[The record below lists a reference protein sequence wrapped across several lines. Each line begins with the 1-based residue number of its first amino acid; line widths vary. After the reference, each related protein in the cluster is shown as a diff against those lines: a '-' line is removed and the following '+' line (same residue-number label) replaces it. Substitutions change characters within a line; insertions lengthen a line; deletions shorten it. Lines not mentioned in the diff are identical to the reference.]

1 MKKVVIPDDKEQ
13 IKIFGF
19 LDEEVCKRLF
29 SWNIYIANS
38 KRKVS
43 CSYLWA
49 HNCVFQYFN
58 GWIKIEKMSK
68 VEKFL
73 VC

>member
-43 CSYLWA
+43 CSYL
-49 HNCVFQYFN
+49 
-58 GWIKIEKMSK
+58 
-68 VEKFL
+68 
-73 VC
+73 